1 MQINPYLVF
10 NGNCE
15 EAFKFYEKCLG
26 GKIDALIP
34 HAGSPAENFVPAEWR
49 DKILHVHL
57 TVGSQVLMGSDAP
70 PDRFKIPQ
78 GFSVSLQIQD
88 PAEGERVFN
97 VLSEGGKVGMPFQQ
111 TFWAYRFGMLV
122 DRFDIP
128 WMVNCDKAP

>member
-15 EAFKFYEKCLG
+15 EAFKFYEKCLS
-26 GKIDALIP
+26 GKINALIP
-34 HAGSPAENFVPAEWR
+34 HAGTPAEGFVPAEWR
-49 DKILHVHL
+49 EKILHVHL
-57 TVGSQVLMGSDAP
+57 TVGDQVLMGSDAP
-70 PDRFKIPQ
+70 PDRFKTPQ

-97 VLSEGGKVGMPFQQ
+97 ALSEGGKVSMPFQQ

-128 WMVNCDKAP
+128 WIVNCDKAP